1 MKFSPLSFRCL
12 QQLYSLRKVF
22 VTKLKFNGELYPHF
36 IFVCFFI
43 FSIPLPALKDQFT
56 VLIFILKFGNEDFTD
71 PGLLKSQLAL
81 TGLSQWFCSSQV
93 SLNNNL
99 HFLKKSAKEER
110 LKYTIFK
117 HKTQ

>member
-43 FSIPLPALKDQFT
+43 FSITLPALKDQFT
-56 VLIFILKFGNEDFTD
+56 VFIFILKFGYEDFTD
-71 PGLLKSQLAL
+71 PGLLKS
-81 TGLSQWFCSSQV
+81 
-93 SLNNNL
+93 
-99 HFLKKSAKEER
+99 
-110 LKYTIFK
+110 
-117 HKTQ
+117 

>member
-1 MKFSPLSFRCL
+1 MKFSPLSFECL

-43 FSIPLPALKDQFT
+43 FSITLPALKDQFT
-56 VLIFILKFGNEDFTD
+56 VLIFILNFGNEDSTD

-81 TGLSQWFCSSQV
+81 TGLSLWFCSSQV

-99 HFLKKSAKEER
+99 HFLKKKC
-110 LKYTIFK
+110 
-117 HKTQ
+117 